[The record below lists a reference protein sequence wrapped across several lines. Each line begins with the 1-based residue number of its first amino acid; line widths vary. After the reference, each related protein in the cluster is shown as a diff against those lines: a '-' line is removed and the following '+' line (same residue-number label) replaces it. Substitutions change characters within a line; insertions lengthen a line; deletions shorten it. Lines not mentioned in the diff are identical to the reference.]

1 MINEYL
7 QYSFHLYRYP
17 HYDDSPSFSDFVPFG
32 GWTRPAI
39 KQYEGDATVC
49 GVDVDKDWYWR
60 SSPSYIHA
68 PCASDMQT
76 IAD

>member
-49 GVDVDKDWYWR
+49 GVDVDKDWY
-60 SSPSYIHA
+60 
-68 PCASDMQT
+68 
-76 IAD
+76 